1 MIAQAPKKYNIESPF
16 IAVEKLV
23 CDKIEAKYKLILKK
37 LKMNYHVDFAAF
49 DNDGSLRFFGEIKC
63 RYFEHSK
70 YESAMVSAFKYLGI
84 KEIHDTFN
92 LPVILYC
99 QYTDKLMYWRF
110 NTSDKIDLK
119 WGGRTDRNSSKDIEP
134 MCHIPM
140 RYFSE
145 L

>member
-1 MIAQAPKKYNIESPF
+1 
-16 IAVEKLV
+16 
-23 CDKIEAKYKLILKK
+23 
-37 LKMNYHVDFAAF
+37 MNYHVDFAAF
-49 DNDGSLRFFGEIKC
+49 DKDGDLRCFGEIKC
-63 RYFEHSK
+63 RYFVHDK

-92 LPVILYC
+92 LPVFLYC

-119 WGGRTDRNSSKDIEP
+119 WGGRTDRKSHKDIEP
-134 MCHIPM
+134 MAHIPM
-140 RYFSE
+140 RYFKE